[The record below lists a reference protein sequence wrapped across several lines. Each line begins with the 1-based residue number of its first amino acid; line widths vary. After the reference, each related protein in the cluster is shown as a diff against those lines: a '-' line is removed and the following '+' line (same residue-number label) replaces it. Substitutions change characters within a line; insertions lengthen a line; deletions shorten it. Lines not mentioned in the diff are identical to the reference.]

1 MLPLVAVLTGSAGL
15 GDVLVIYWFE
25 NVIVWFTTILRILT
39 AGAVDEAAGPSRTI
53 LGNVLLAGFFT
64 FHFGLFTLV
73 HGVFSFSLA
82 RLTGGFTGEPTT
94 WLLILLAITAS
105 HLISLGLNWFGRGE
119 RKAATARQ
127 AMVMPYPRMVVLHLS
142 VLGAFFLLLALPS
155 VAADAVVPVAFLC
168 VLKTGVDVWLH
179 LRQRFALQGLL
190 DQLARS

>member
-25 NVIVWFTTILRILT
+25 NVIVWFTTIVRILT
-39 AGAVDEAAGPSRTI
+39 AGAFDEAAGLTI

-64 FHFGLFTLV
+64 FHFGLFTFV

-82 RLTGGFTGEPTT
+82 HLTGGFTGEPTT
-94 WLLILLAITAS
+94 WVVILLAITAS
-105 HLISLGLNWFGRGE
+105 HLISMGLNWFGRGE
-119 RKAATARQ
+119 RNAVTARQ
-127 AMVMPYPRMVVLHLS
+127 AMAMPYPRMVVLHLS

-168 VLKTGVDVWLH
+168 VLKTGVDVWFH

-190 DQLARS
+190 DRLARA